1 MPNKIYSFDI
11 FDTLITRMVAKPSDI
26 FILVQTQLQRKD
38 DYNCIPDF
46 IRTNFAC
53 IRKETEQFLRV
64 NLGITKKQ
72 KDVSINDIYDAIQNN
87 YSLTNEQIQT
97 LLKLELE
104 IEKKNLYPITSNINK
119 IKELLKNGER
129 VILISDMYLTQDM
142 LRDILVNID
151 EVFKE
156 IEIYVSNEF
165 NCTKHDGNLY
175 KCVKE
180 KLGLNKCCWVHCGDN
195 KYADVKRAKKQGIN
209 SCLYKFEPLQD
220 YEKYAMKKTN
230 NNISIESIIGIARY
244 TRLCNQKQSGIYNL
258 GCSFV
263 GPILYGYVDWILEE
277 ALKNNTKTL
286 HFIARDG
293 YVLKEI
299 ADVII
304 NEKKLDLKTKYIY
317 GSRKAWRIPTESNY
331 DEYIRCFFSE
341 YTSRLSLKFLAERLN
356 IDIDVLAKYFKD
368 VKLNKRM
375 SGKLRRKILSEMLEN
390 KSLKDEIIQY
400 NLEKKNA
407 LVGYLKQE
415 LDFSQGKI
423 TFIDLNGTGK
433 TQDILTEL
441 LSEIDENI
449 VTDNYY
455 FYSSKEVEKKH
466 NSIKKTYIFS
476 AGLTDYSIEIF
487 SRSLDG
493 QTLGYK
499 YENGEYAPVTE
510 DVNKNILISWGF
522 EEYIKSLKD
531 FAFNVLKFSKNL
543 GVNLDF
549 YLMSHIYVQYM
560 YSHLDKNT
568 ASILGNIP
576 YSGVGNEK
584 NVKVCAKKMNICDAI
599 KFFVTGKVNSEFDF
613 ISVARSGKFVNK
625 INDFCVKYGSLRKFL
640 INVYINKSKQEA
652 YIRILGTKISLTNLI
667 RR

>member
-1 MPNKIYSFDI
+1 MANKIYSFDI

-26 FILVQTQLQRKD
+26 FVLIQFQLQHNNN
-38 DYNCIPDF
+38 YNCIPDF

-53 IRKETEQFLRV
+53 IRKETEKFLRV

-72 KDVSINDIYDAIQNN
+72 KDISINDIYDAIQNN
-87 YSLTNEQIQT
+87 YSLTNEQMQT

-104 IEKKNLYPITSNINK
+104 TEKKNLYPIKQNINK
-119 IKELLKNGER
+119 IKELLKNGEK
-129 VILISDMYLTQDM
+129 VILISDMYLSQDM

-151 EVFKE
+151 DVFKD

-180 KLGLNKCCWVHCGDN
+180 KLCLNECNWEHYGDN

-209 SCLYKFEPLQD
+209 SRLYKFESLQN
-220 YEKYAMKKTN
+220 YEKYAIKKAN
-230 NNISIESIIGIARY
+230 DDINIESIIGVARY
-244 TRLCNQKQSGIYNL
+244 TRLCNQKKSGIYNL

-263 GPILYGYVDWILEE
+263 GPILYGYVDWILKE
-277 ALKNNTKTL
+277 ALRNNTKTL

-304 NEKKLDLKTKYIY
+304 EEKGLDLKTKYIY

-356 IDIDVLAKYFKD
+356 IDIDVLTKYFKD
-368 VKLNKRM
+368 VKLNKRL
-375 SGKLRRKILSEMLEN
+375 SGKQRRKILSEMLEN
-390 KSLKDEIIQY
+390 KSLRDEIIQY
-400 NLEKKNA
+400 NLEKKNS

-423 TFIDLNGTGK
+423 MFIDLNGTGK

-455 FYSSKEVEKKH
+455 FYSSKEVERKH
-466 NSIKKTYIFS
+466 NSVKKTYIFS

-493 QTLGYK
+493 QTLGYEF
-499 YENGEYAPVTE
+499 ENGKYAPVTE
-510 DVNKNILISWGF
+510 DVNKNILINWGF

-531 FAFNVLKFSKNL
+531 FTFNVLKFSKNSD
-543 GVNLDF
+543 VNLDF
-549 YLMSHIYVQYM
+549 YLMSHIYIQYM
-560 YSHLDKNT
+560 YSDLDKNT

-599 KFFVTGKVNSEFDF
+599 KYFVTGKVDSEFDF
-613 ISVARSGKFVNK
+613 ISVARSGKFVNM
-625 INDFCVKYGSLRKFL
+625 INDFCEKYGSLRKFL

-652 YIRILGTKISLTNLI
+652 YIRILGTRISLINLI
-667 RR
+667 WR